1 MFANA
6 RVIWRRVSFDRSIME
21 TVNDGLMSRDMSR
34 WKIGQGKQT
43 NSVRLEILSVDQ
55 TYEGY
60 YSCECQYTG
69 SVEPA
74 RAERILKVVAV
85 PTINNFQSSYDTTVN
100 EGDRVTLR
108 CEAHGIPPPVISWRR
123 TGGSSSLIRN
133 YGNMKPGELIQF
145 DGALPEDAGT
155 YMCTAQN
162 NLGNAYWP
170 VRLYVRHAP
179 HLRIFTVLPAPRF
192 SCNVQLLCEITANP
206 APLST
211 QVQWTNQTGQQ
222 IQNAPGRRIVYLD
235 AGLNTFLALSLEPIT
250 AADLG
255 KKFSC
260 YAQNTFGSATKE
272 FLLTESSILPGWS
285 INRPQCGAPLQR
297 LCEWLVVILMA
308 HGFAWLN

>member
-1 MFANA
+1 LTITFLFFNFITSTTGTIHFTLHFSALDNVITPDVTIVDEKPSVDTGRVQHLQNKTVIISALLGEGVILICNIFNMFASA
-6 RVIWRRVSFDRSIME
+6 RVIWRRVSFDRSVME

-108 CEAHGIPPPVISWRR
+108 CEAHGIPPPVITWRR

-133 YGNMKPGELIQF
+133 YGNMKPMYQH
-145 DGALPEDAGT
+145 
-155 YMCTAQN
+155 
-162 NLGNAYWP
+162 
-170 VRLYVRHAP
+170 VSR
-179 HLRIFTVLPAPRF
+179 
-192 SCNVQLLCEITANP
+192 
-206 APLST
+206 
-211 QVQWTNQTGQQ
+211 
-222 IQNAPGRRIVYLD
+222 
-235 AGLNTFLALSLEPIT
+235 
-250 AADLG
+250 
-255 KKFSC
+255 
-260 YAQNTFGSATKE
+260 
-272 FLLTESSILPGWS
+272 
-285 INRPQCGAPLQR
+285 
-297 LCEWLVVILMA
+297 
-308 HGFAWLN
+308 